1 MKKCATICTS
11 NLDTTRNGSLDI
23 PKFTRHFKY
32 KQESSGPTAHELL
45 LQKEL
50 DPGFYFGP
58 SSRFPQT
65 HYIGLPQGREGNLI
79 AIGGNGSGKSSG
91 IAIPTLETWRGA
103 LCATDIKG
111 ELSSAY
117 ARLVRTGKVTR
128 PYLIF
133 DPSQSSSPS
142 YDPFWLLLED
152 GEEKQITNVLDM
164 ALTLFPSLP
173 GDIQPFWVETERSI
187 FAAALLYYVQLG
199 LSFSETL
206 SLLVT
211 TPLSSLC
218 QTLTAS
224 GDAQIHALLG
234 EVADIKSETLAA
246 LDRGLRNKLIPLATD
261 PYITH
266 AFRGSREHAD
276 TFCWKDLEAY
286 NIFLRIPASR
296 IEQWGPAVNL
306 MYTQLIRYLQRRPDQ
321 YTPDGRNN
329 LQTLL
334 LMDEVAQMG
343 KLDLL
348 PTALSTLRSKNV
360 NICLMVQSIAQLDRI
375 YGEQDRRIL
384 LDNCQYQAVLRA
396 NDADTQAY
404 LCKRIGT
411 CCHLH
416 CSVGSQ
422 LDRSLKKVTGFSY
435 QISEVRNWTVQPHT
449 LATLDKILLLAPEGF
464 FEIEKFQP
472 TRPGTAAAPLS
483 KQLQAHSNEV
493 SLMTLQERTRAAR
506 AKVSEEEYRRRV
518 ADKRT
523 QAEKKKLEQRRY
535 YIVGQLVTEAFP
547 ELEKLVPAS
556 TDVENQVNFG
566 SLIVCLDVL
575 KQHPEWINQMKA
587 EVARERK
594 NDRHTRAAQADA

>member
-111 ELSSAY
+111 ELSSSY
-117 ARLVRTGKVTR
+117 ARLMRTGKVTR

-187 FAAALLYYVQLG
+187 FAAALLYYIQLG

-211 TPLSSLC
+211 TSLSSLC

-234 EVADIKSETLAA
+234 EVADIKSETLVA

-276 TFCWKDLEAY
+276 TFCWKDLETY
-286 NIFLRIPASR
+286 NIFLRIPANR
-296 IEQWGPAVNL
+296 VEQWGPAVNL

-360 NICLMVQSIAQLDRI
+360 NICLLVQSIAQLDRI

-384 LDNCQYQAVLRA
+384 LDNCQYQAILRA
-396 NDADTQAY
+396 NDADTQEY
-404 LCKRIGT
+404 FCKRIGT
-411 CCHLH
+411 CCQLH
-416 CSVGSQ
+416 CSVGGQ

-435 QISEVRNWTVQPHT
+435 QISEV
-449 LATLDKILLLAPEGF
+449 
-464 FEIEKFQP
+464 KFQP
-472 TRPGTAAAPLS
+472 ARPGAAQPLLS
-483 KQLQAHSNEV
+483 EQTQPHSNEV
-493 SLMTLQERTRAAR
+493 ILMSLQERTQAAR

-523 QAEKKKLEQRRY
+523 QAGKKKLDQRRY

-556 TDVENQVNFG
+556 TDVENQVNFWP
-566 SLIVCLDVL
+566 LIVCLDML
-575 KQHPEWINQMKA
+575 KQHPEWIEQMRA
-587 EVARERK
+587 EFARERK
-594 NDRHTRAAQADA
+594 SCRHTQTAQADV